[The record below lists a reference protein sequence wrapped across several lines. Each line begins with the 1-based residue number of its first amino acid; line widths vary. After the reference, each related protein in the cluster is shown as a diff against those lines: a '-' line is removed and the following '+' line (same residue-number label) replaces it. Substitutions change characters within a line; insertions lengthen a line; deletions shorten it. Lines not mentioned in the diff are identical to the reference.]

1 MNDLVKGLGILV
13 LSLALMVGFTLFVQ
27 GKGLFWIENKKMNT
41 WIML

>member
-27 GKGLFWIENKKMNT
+27 GKGLF
-41 WIML
+41 